1 MRSFGAFV
9 DRHPVGTY
17 FVLTFI
23 VSWGGF
29 LIVGA
34 RGLLSGSDWQVD
46 PRFMWALL
54 AMLAGPPVASVVST
68 VLVDGASGLRKLFG
82 RLGRWRVDARWYA
95 VALLTTPLAMGL
107 VLVPLSLASPEFL
120 PAIATQT
127 GGAAALLGTGLVVG
141 LAGGFVEELGWTG
154 FAIPRLRLHHG
165 VFATGLTVGAVWAAW
180 HGLQMGW
187 VGGSFSG
194 AVAPALFMPLFML
207 ASLAQLSGY
216 RVLMVWVHEH
226 TDSLPLAIVMHASY
240 IACTLFV
247 LAPPA
252 AQGPAFLTY
261 AWGFAASLWLIVAAV
276 AVARRGA
283 LARPTG
289 RATVA

>member
-9 DRHPVGTY
+9 DRHPVWTY
-17 FVLTFI
+17 VVLTFA

-29 LIVGA
+29 LIVGG
-34 RGLLSGSDWQVD
+34 RGLLAGSDWQAD

-68 VLVDGASGLRKLFG
+68 VLIDGMGGLRTLFS
-82 RLGRWRVDARWYA
+82 RLGRWRVHARWYA
-95 VALLTTPLAMGL
+95 VALLTTPFAMGL

-120 PAIATQT
+120 PAIATQA
-127 GGAAALLGTGLVVG
+127 GAAAALVATGLVVG

-154 FAIPRLRLHHG
+154 FAIPRLRPSHG
-165 VFATGLTVGAVWAAW
+165 VFATGLFVGALWAAW
-180 HGLQMGW
+180 HGLQMWW
-187 VGGSFSG
+187 VGGTLSG
-194 AVAPALFMPLFML
+194 TLTAAVFMPLFML

-216 RVLMVWVHEH
+216 RVLMVWVHDH
-226 TDSLPLAIVMHASY
+226 TGSLPLAMLMHASY

-247 LAPPA
+247 LSPPA
-252 AQGPAFLTY
+252 ARGAAFLTY

-276 AVARRGA
+276 VLARRGA
-283 LARPTG
+283 LSRPTR
-289 RATVA
+289 RAHLA